1 MKKFNVIFI
10 KRKFLLFAA
19 ILIIAILTV
28 PIILL
33 IEMSSSDTFTDPK
46 SGVIVIDP
54 GHGGIDGGTSRD
66 GVLEKEI
73 NLDIAKKLQSI
84 LVKQGYKI
92 IMTRE
97 EDVSLESLDNSQ
109 KSRHMRDLTARANI
123 INNSNAQLFLSIH
136 VNCNLKKPATNGAIV
151 FFSKK
156 YEQNKTLAL
165 CIQRQLNNMVVDG
178 KKRSTHDPVQ
188 AKYYVLDYT
197 DIPGVIVETGFI
209 SNEEE
214 KQELVKD
221 SFRQELAK
229 SISKGVEQYLNESS
243 KVSTPAS

>member
-1 MKKFNVIFI
+1 MKKINVIFI
-10 KRKFLLFAA
+10 KRKFLLFAT
-19 ILIIAILTV
+19 ILIIAILTI
-28 PIILL
+28 PFILF

-73 NLDIAKKLQSI
+73 NLDIAQKLKSI

-97 EDVSLESLDNSQ
+97 EDISLESLDNSR
-109 KSRHMRDLTARANI
+109 KSRHMRDLAARSDI
-123 INNSNAQLFLSIH
+123 INSSNAQLFLSIH
-136 VNCNLKKPATNGAIV
+136 VNSNFKKPTTSGAIV
-151 FFSKK
+151 FFNKK

-165 CIQRQLNNMVVDG
+165 CIQNQLNNMVVDG
-178 KKRSTHDPVQ
+178 KKRSTHSPVQ

-197 DIPGVIVETGFI
+197 DVPGVIVETGFI

-214 KQELVKD
+214 RQELVKD
-221 SFRQELAK
+221 TFRLELAK

>member
-1 MKKFNVIFI
+1 MIKINVIFL
-10 KRKFLLFAA
+10 KRKFLVIAA
-19 ILIIAILTV
+19 VLLIAILAV
-28 PIILL
+28 PIILC

-46 SGVIVIDP
+46 NGVIVIDP
-54 GHGGIDGGTSRD
+54 GHGGIDGGTSKD

-73 NLDIAKKLQSI
+73 NLDIAKKLKSI
-84 LVKQGYKI
+84 LIKQGYKI

-97 EDVSLESLDNSQ
+97 EDVSLESLDSSR

-123 INNSNAQLFLSIH
+123 INNSNSQLFLSIH
-136 VNCNLKKPATNGAIV
+136 VNSNFKKPATNGAIV
-151 FFSKK
+151 FFNKK

-165 CIQRQLNNMVVDG
+165 CIQNQLNNLVVDG

-188 AKYYVLDYT
+188 AKYYVLDYSN
-197 DIPGVIVETGFI
+197 IPGVIVETGFI

-214 KQELVKD
+214 RQELVKD

-243 KVSTPAS
+243 KVSLPAS

>member
-1 MKKFNVIFI
+1 MIKINVIFL
-10 KRKFLLFAA
+10 KRKFLVIAA
-19 ILIIAILTV
+19 VLLIAILAV
-28 PIILL
+28 PIILC

-46 SGVIVIDP
+46 NGVIVIDP

-73 NLDIAKKLQSI
+73 NLDIAKKLKSI
-84 LVKQGYKI
+84 LIKQGYKI

-97 EDVSLESLDNSQ
+97 EDVSLESLDSSR

-123 INNSNAQLFLSIH
+123 INNSNSQLFLSIH
-136 VNCNLKKPATNGAIV
+136 VNSNFKKPATNGAIV
-151 FFSKK
+151 FFNKK

-165 CIQRQLNNMVVDG
+165 CIQNQLNNLVVDG

-188 AKYYVLDYT
+188 AKYYVLDYSN
-197 DIPGVIVETGFI
+197 IPGVIVETGFI

-214 KQELVKD
+214 RQELVKD

-243 KVSTPAS
+243 KVSLPAS